1 MYRYIKE
8 TCPVFNDIS
17 GHLWEINFN
26 SKSFHDIW
34 FMFISILNQLIAT
47 GIIIYDTVKNEN

>member
-1 MYRYIKE
+1 MYRYIKVI
-8 TCPVFNDIS
+8 CPVFNDIS
-17 GHLWEINFN
+17 GHLWEIDFN

-34 FMFISILNQLIAT
+34 FIFIWINQWIAT

>member
-1 MYRYIKE
+1 MVK
-8 TCPVFNDIS
+8 CPVFNDIS
-17 GHLWEINFN
+17 GYSWEINFN